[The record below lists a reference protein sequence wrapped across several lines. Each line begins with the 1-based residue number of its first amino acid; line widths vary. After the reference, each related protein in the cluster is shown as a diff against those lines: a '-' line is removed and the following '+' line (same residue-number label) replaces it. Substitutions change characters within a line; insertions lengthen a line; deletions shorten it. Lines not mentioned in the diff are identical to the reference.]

1 MHVQGIA
8 HRDIKPEKIMVTDED
23 ELKLI
28 GFKYSEK
35 KEVAKHMTDVIGT
48 PYFTAPEVLDG
59 FYDTQCDNWSAGVLL
74 YMFLSGYLPF

>member
-35 KEVAKHMTDVIGT
+35 KKPGKQMSNIIGT
-48 PYFTAPEVLDG
+48 PYFMAPEVLDG
-59 FYDTQCDNWSAGVLL
+59 EYDT
-74 YMFLSGYLPF
+74 